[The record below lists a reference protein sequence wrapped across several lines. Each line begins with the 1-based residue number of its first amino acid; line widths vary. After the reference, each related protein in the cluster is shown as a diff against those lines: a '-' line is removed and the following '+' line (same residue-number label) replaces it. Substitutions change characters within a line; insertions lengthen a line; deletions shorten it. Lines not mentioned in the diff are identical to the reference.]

1 MGKVE
6 RQSTPA
12 RILLT
17 VLTMVAL
24 AVVSG
29 GAVAAADQGDT
40 IRVSVDSTG
49 VEGDNRSRD
58 SVITDDGRQVVFR
71 SIASNLVP
79 GDTNAITD
87 VFLHDRDSG
96 VTYRISVDSAGLESN
111 DESSQ
116 PSVSGSGRYVSFS
129 STASNLVPDDTNGA
143 NDVFVHDRVT
153 GATSRISVDSSGTEA
168 NADSFSAYGGAISED
183 GRYVALLSLATNLV
197 PGDTNGAIDV
207 FVHDRV
213 TGATSRASVDSAG
226 LQGDQDSYDPV
237 LSADGR
243 LVLFQS
249 FASNLVDDDTNGFLD
264 VFVHDLDTG
273 VTSRVSVD
281 STGTQGNGDS

>member
-1 MGKVE
+1 M
-6 RQSTPA
+6 
-12 RILLT
+12 
-17 VLTMVAL
+17 
-24 AVVSG
+24 
-29 GAVAAADQGDT
+29 
-40 IRVSVDSTG
+40 
-49 VEGDNRSRD
+49 
-58 SVITDDGRQVVFR
+58 
-71 SIASNLVP
+71 
-79 GDTNAITD
+79 
-87 VFLHDRDSG
+87 
-96 VTYRISVDSAGLESN
+96 
-111 DESSQ
+111 
-116 PSVSGSGRYVSFS
+116 
-129 STASNLVPDDTNGA
+129 
-143 NDVFVHDRVT
+143 
-153 GATSRISVDSSGTEA
+153 
-168 NADSFSAYGGAISED
+168 
-183 GRYVALLSLATNLV
+183 
-197 PGDTNGAIDV
+197 